1 MEVTKR
7 EILLSITILA
17 VMIGIGVW
25 ISSPILSKANN
36 RYIEKASSV
45 VVSDAE
51 KFGYIKRTD
60 AGRFIANGTLS
71 VIDTIR
77 IDGLP
82 KSYSYVKKDKEEYRL
97 HVETYTTTDSKG
109 HTTTHTRTYHSWDVV
124 KTWKYKS
131 ERGRF
136 LGQEFKMDDVFRYH
150 SRKDTVVKV
159 KTGFFENDT
168 RYVYYTC
175 PPSFNGIMVGVA
187 QNKEYNE
194 PKFIE
199 GKNSDKYLE
208 DAARSLNA
216 GTAAFWVGWILLTGL
231 LIVGFYYFENKWLY

>member
-36 RYIEKASSV
+36 RYIETASSV

-82 KSYSYVKKDKEEYRL
+82 KPYSYVKKDKEEYRL
-97 HVETYTTTDSKG
+97 HVETYTTTDGKG

-124 KTWKYKS
+124 KTWKYRS

-136 LGQEFKMDDVFRYH
+136 LGQEFKMDEVFRYH
-150 SRKDTVVKV
+150 PRKDTVVKV
-159 KTGFFENDT
+159 KTGLFENDT

-175 PPSFNGIMVGVA
+175 PSSFNGIMIGEA
-187 QNKEYNE
+187 QNKEYRE
-194 PKFIE
+194 SRFIE

-216 GTAAFWVGWILLTGL
+216 GTAAFWIGWILLTGL